1 MNEWCIY
8 IALYCVLLYTQSA
21 LQSCVWGGVSSPQPP
36 PMKAARNLTLVYLT
50 SLLFDFLPVVHL
62 IWLAQTVLNS
72 SKRVNL
78 YLMTFKLLLQ
88 TPSHINTLL
97 SVCLQWLPSNVSKHK
112 GNLRFKRFELH
123 CFISRTCYA
132 SEVCRTLFNKMY
144 WYAFDQWGLA
154 TACLFSHVVSSH
166 VISFALAGLSSFLA
180 TRYIEVNAWMG
191 PGVKG

>member
-1 MNEWCIY
+1 MMH
-8 IALYCVLLYTQSA
+8 LYSA
-21 LQSCVWGGVSSPQPP
+21 LLCIVVHPKRFTIMCVCVWGGSFPQPP

-50 SLLFDFLPVVHL
+50 SLLFDFLPFVLL

-132 SEVCRTLFNKMY
+132 SEVCRTLSNKMLICIWSVRSRY
-144 WYAFDQWGLA
+144 SM
-154 TACLFSHVVSSH
+154 LFPCRLISCHVFCSCWSLFFFGRQIH
-166 VISFALAGLSSFLA
+166 RG
-180 TRYIEVNAWMG
+180 
-191 PGVKG
+191 